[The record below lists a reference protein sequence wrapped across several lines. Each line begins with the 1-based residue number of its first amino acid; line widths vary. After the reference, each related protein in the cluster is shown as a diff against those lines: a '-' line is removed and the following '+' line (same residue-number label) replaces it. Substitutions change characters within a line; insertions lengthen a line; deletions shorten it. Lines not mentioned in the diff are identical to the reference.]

1 MSPCVPSGAM
11 LSPPSS
17 ISTAGQCALESDHD
31 THDDEELV
39 SEMDAELS
47 AAWSLADKDTG
58 DTEKT
63 QGGCDGQMT
72 LTAGDT
78 FIADKSPE
86 ARVLDHSYLVRLAVS
101 DSPSPPRVSEVTSQ
115 DQTQMMEPGIITFTE
130 NVLVTNETDI

>member
-1 MSPCVPSGAM
+1 
-11 LSPPSS
+11 
-17 ISTAGQCALESDHD
+17 
-31 THDDEELV
+31 
-39 SEMDAELS
+39 MDAELS

-58 DTEKT
+58 DTEET

-72 LTAGDT
+72 LINT

-86 ARVLDHSYLVRLAVS
+86 ARVLDHSYLVKLAVS

-130 NVLVTNETDI
+130 NVLVTSETDI